1 MSINGISSEKYDHP
15 EEIQAQLDA
24 VLAELSA
31 AAHPERGDILVV
43 GCSTSEVAGG
53 QIGTYSSQEIG
64 EALFRTAYRFCE
76 EMGIYLACQCC
87 EHLNR
92 SLIVEKACMREH
104 RLTRVNVIPQLKA
117 GGAFAEA
124 AYRHMREPVAVE
136 ALQARAGVDIGDTLI
151 GMHLAPVAVPVRTR
165 HKTVGQAHVVCAHS
179 RAKYVGGGRASY
191 DESQTF

>member
-1 MSINGISSEKYDHP
+1 MSINGISPDQYEHL
-15 EEIQAQLDA
+15 EEIEEQLDT
-24 VLAELSA
+24 VLRELFA
-31 AAHPERGDILVV
+31 ATRLEQGDILVV

-53 QIGTYSSQEIG
+53 RIGTYSSQEIG
-64 EALFRTAYRFCE
+64 EALYRVAYRCCE

-117 GGAFAEA
+117 GGAFAQA
-124 AYRHMREPVAVE
+124 AYRNMREPVAVE
-136 ALQARAGVDIGDTLI
+136 ALLAQAGVDIGDTLI
-151 GMHLAPVAVPVRTR
+151 GMHLAPVAVPVRTGQ
-165 HKTVGQAHVVCAHS
+165 KTVGQAHVVCARS
-179 RAKYVGGGRASY
+179 RAKYVGGGRAVY